1 MLPRLGELQG
11 VKTEIVSNPRQEFHT
26 EAYKSL
32 GLPVAPGIMINDH
45 VLISGGFMEE
55 DQIFA
60 AVRNLLDADST
71 IQGGH

>member
-1 MLPRLGELQG
+1 MLPRLGQLNG
-11 VKTEIVSNPRQEFHT
+11 VETEIVSKPREEFHT

-55 DQIFA
+55 GQIFA
-60 AVRNLLDADST
+60 AVRDQLDADPT
-71 IQGGH
+71 IQGGD